1 MKKNILKSAFLLAI
15 IGGLSVACNVEPVP
29 QPDAAETVVTGLEF
43 CASHAGVQTKTS
55 LGAEPDY
62 NVLWSAGDQISVN
75 GILSN
80 AVAEEDHNK
89 TSVRFRVEGD
99 LAVPFNVLYPGTTEK
114 NVIVLPATQNYFA
127 DNYDPAAYA
136 AYGEVV
142 EENGDFSA
150 TLNNFC
156 GLVRFALNGS
166 ATLSKIEVNALG
178 GEKLH
183 GTFTLADAFDG
194 TFTGGTAGTLTY
206 NFGEGLTLSKTDT
219 YVYIALPAQTYAAGV
234 EAKVY
239 QADGA
244 FMRLK
249 FWGDD
254 DGDGEGEVLAG
265 SDLRAF
271 ASKTYAAGRTEN
283 LVEAGKLEAEDGGMP
298 NVPAGVT
305 VALFNTMRFDE
316 EFRPSAMID
325 KSDNAKAL
333 YRPYRAIASSNEA
346 MREAF
351 GKVIYN
357 TQADIIGFT
366 EVDDNMNDYTDANSI
381 EKLAEAQGCN
391 YTYKFFSSGISDDP
405 LDVILGRTEQFE
417 FANGFAYN
425 PDVLTLND
433 SGRAWYNSS
442 GTTNYSTSSDDN
454 SGNPNRT
461 YVWAKFTHKASGKQ
475 FYFFVTQLPNDT
487 GNNTKAAN
495 GINNFAASK
504 AGSLP
509 HILVGDM
516 NNADH
521 EKDECQEGAQKLKE
535 YWTDV
540 YDALDMAGTLPS
552 FYKTYPGT
560 QSGTGKDY
568 HYSLLD
574 FCNNHPERRID
585 KIMTK
590 GACSPTSYKTIRN
603 TYTVPYE
610 GIGYKKSQSAKDFK
624 VEGKVYISYTDE
636 ETKKRI
642 LESAE
647 SGEYKAG
654 NKIIVVVDG
663 QVSEIKDLETD
674 EEGKEIVNENVNK
687 TTLWVEEE
695 VDEDVACYPSDHLA
709 LVSYIT
715 LD

>member
-1 MKKNILKSAFLLAI
+1 MKKNILKSAFLLTI
-15 IGGLSVACNVEPVP
+15 IGGLSVACNIEPVP
-29 QPDAAETVVTGLEF
+29 QPDTDKTVAGLELN
-43 CASHAGVQTKTS
+43 ASLPDVQTKTS
-55 LGAEPDY
+55 LGSEPDY
-62 NVLWSAGDQISVN
+62 NVLWSKGDQISVN

-80 AVAEEDHNK
+80 AVTEEDHGK
-89 TSVRFRVEGD
+89 TQVRFRVDGN
-99 LAVPFNVLYPGTTEK
+99 LTAPYKVLYPGTTET
-114 NVIVLPATQNYFA
+114 NIITLPATQNYVA
-127 DNYDPAAYA
+127 DSYDGASYA
-136 AYGEVV
+136 AYGKVKEL
-142 EENGDFSA
+142 NGEYTA
-150 TLNNFC
+150 TLSNFC
-156 GLVRFALNGS
+156 GLVRFALNGT

-194 TFTGGTAGTLTY
+194 TFAGGTEGTLTY
-206 NFGEGLTLSKTDT
+206 SFGEGLTLSETDT
-219 YVYIALPAQTYAAGV
+219 YVYISLPAQTYSAGV

-249 FWGDD
+249 FWG
-254 DGDGEGEVLAG
+254 EGETLEGNHIRSFV
-265 SDLRAF
+265 
-271 ASKTYAAGRTEN
+271 SKTYAAGRTEN

-316 EFRPSAMID
+316 EYRPSAIID

-333 YRPYRAIASSNEA
+333 YRPEGAIASSKEA

-357 TQADIIGFT
+357 THADIIGFNEIEET
-366 EVDDNMNDYTDANSI
+366 MNEYGDVNSVQ
-381 EKLAEAQGCN
+381 KLAEAQGCN
-391 YTYKFFSSGISDDP
+391 YEYVFFSSSAVGWW
-405 LDVILGRTEQFE
+405 EQFTGGTGKLS

-425 PDVLTLND
+425 EDVLKLED
-433 SGRAWYNSS
+433 SGRVWYDKNN
-442 GTTNYSTSSDDN
+442 TNNYNTSSDDK
-454 SGNPNRT
+454 SGNPERT
-461 YVWAKFTHKASGKQ
+461 YIWAKFTHKVSGKQ

-504 AGSLP
+504 AGPLP

-535 YWTDV
+535 YWSDV
-540 YDALDMAGTLPS
+540 YDALDEAGNLPS
-552 FYKTYPGT
+552 FYKTYSGT
-560 QSGTGKDY
+560 QSGTGKTY
-568 HYSLLD
+568 HYSILD
-574 FCNNHPERRID
+574 FCKNHPERRID

-590 GACSPTSYKTIRN
+590 GACTATSYKTIRN
-603 TYTVPYE
+603 TYTARYE
-610 GIGYKKSQSAKDFK
+610 GIGYKKSQSAKDLK
-624 VEGKVYISYTDE
+624 VEGEVYISYTDK
-636 ETKKRI
+636 ETVE
-642 LESAE
+642 LAE
-647 SGEYKAG
+647 NGEYKVG

-663 QVSEIKDLETD
+663 KVSEIKDPETD
-674 EEGKEIVNENVNK
+674 EEGKEIVNEDVK
-687 TTLWVEEE
+687 TTPLWVKEE
-695 VDEDVACYPSDHLA
+695 VDEDVPCYPSDHLA

>member
-1 MKKNILKSAFLLAI
+1 MKKNVLKSSFLLAI
-15 IGGLSVACNVEPVP
+15 IGGFAAGCAVEPVP
-29 QPDAAETVVTGLEF
+29 SQPEENQTATYLEL
-43 CASHAGVQTKTS
+43 CASLPDVQTKTS

-75 GILSN
+75 GVLSN

-99 LAVPFNVLYPGTTEK
+99 LAAPFNVLYPGHESG
-114 NVIVLPATQNYFA
+114 NVITLPTTQNYVV
-127 DNYDPAAYA
+127 NSYDPAAYA
-136 AYGEVV
+136 AYGKV
-142 EENGDFSA
+142 EQVENEYKA

-166 ATLSKIEVNALG
+166 ATLTKIEVNALG

-183 GTFTLADAFDG
+183 GTFTLADSFNG
-194 TFTGGTAGTLTY
+194 EFTGGTEGTLTY
-206 NFGEGLTLSKTDT
+206 SFGEGLTLSETDT
-219 YVYIALPAQTYAAGV
+219 YVYISLPAQIYTAGI

-249 FWGDD
+249 FWGD
-254 DGDGEGEVLAG
+254 GEDLAG

-316 EFRPSAMID
+316 EYRPSAIID

-333 YRPYRAIASSNEA
+333 YRPEGAIASSNEA

-357 TQADIIGFT
+357 THADIIGFNEIEET
-366 EVDDNMNDYTDANSI
+366 MNEYGDVNSVQ
-381 EKLAEAQGCN
+381 KLAEAQGCN
-391 YTYKFFSSGISDDP
+391 YTYEFFSSSKGGWFTTGDLS
-405 LDVILGRTEQFE
+405 

-433 SGRAWYNSS
+433 SGRVWYDKDNSNNYN
-442 GTTNYSTSSDDN
+442 TNKDDN
-454 SGNPNRT
+454 SGTPNRT
-461 YVWAKFTHKASGKQ
+461 YIWANFTHKVSGKQ

-521 EKDECQEGAQKLKE
+521 ENDECQEGAQKLKE
-535 YWTDV
+535 YWSDV
-540 YDALDMAGTLPS
+540 YDALDEAGNLPS
-552 FYKTYPGT
+552 FYKTYSGT
-560 QSGTGKDY
+560 QSGTGKTY
-568 HYSLLD
+568 HYSILD
-574 FCNNHPERRID
+574 FCKNHPERRID
-585 KIMTK
+585 KIMTR
-590 GACSPTSYKTIRN
+590 GACTATSYKTIRN
-603 TYTVPYE
+603 SYTVHYS
-610 GIGYKKSQSAKDFK
+610 GVGYKK
-624 VEGKVYISYTDE
+624 GKE
-636 ETKKRI
+636 K
-642 LESAE
+642 
-647 SGEYKAG
+647 
-654 NKIIVVVDG
+654 
-663 QVSEIKDLETD
+663 D
-674 EEGKEIVNENVNK
+674 EEGNE
-687 TTLWVEEE
+687 TTVWIEEE

>member
-29 QPDAAETVVTGLEF
+29 QPDVEAGVTSLEF
-43 CASHAGVQTKTS
+43 CAAHADLQTKTS

-62 NVLWSAGDQISVN
+62 NVLWSKGDQISVN
-75 GILSN
+75 GVLSN

-89 TSVRFRVEGD
+89 TSVRFSVEGD
-99 LAVPFNVLYPGTTEK
+99 LAAPFNVLYPGTTEK
-114 NVIVLPATQNYFA
+114 NVIVLPATQNYVA
-127 DNYDPAAYA
+127 DSYDPAAYA
-136 AYGEVV
+136 AYGKV
-142 EENGDFSA
+142 EQVDGEYTA

-183 GTFTLADAFDG
+183 GAFTLADRFNG
-194 TFTGGTAGTLTY
+194 EFTGGTEGTLTY
-206 NFGEGLTLSKTDT
+206 SFGEGLTLSETDT
-219 YVYIALPAQTYAAGV
+219 YVYISLPAQIYTAGI

-249 FWGDD
+249 FWG
-254 DGDGEGEVLAG
+254 EGETLAG
-265 SDLRAF
+265 NEIRSF
-271 ASKTYAAGRTEN
+271 VSKTYAAGRTEN

-316 EFRPSAMID
+316 EYRPSAMID
-325 KSDNAKAL
+325 KSDDAKAL

-357 TQADIIGFT
+357 THADIIGFNEIEET
-366 EVDDNMNDYTDANSI
+366 MNEYGDVNSVQ
-381 EKLAEAQGCN
+381 KLAEAQGCN
-391 YTYKFFSSGISDDP
+391 YTYKFFSSSKGGWFTTGDLS
-405 LDVILGRTEQFE
+405 

-425 PDVLTLND
+425 ADVLDLND
-433 SGRAWYNSS
+433 SGRVWYDKDNSNNYN
-442 GTTNYSTSSDDN
+442 TNKDDN

-475 FYFFVTQLPNDT
+475 FYFFVTQLPNDK

-504 AGSLP
+504 EGSLP

-521 EKDECQEGAQKLKE
+521 ENHECQEGAQKLVE

-540 YDALDMAGTLPS
+540 YDALDEAGTLPS
-552 FYKTYPGT
+552 FYKTYSGT
-560 QSGTGKDY
+560 QSGTGKTY
-568 HYSLLD
+568 HYSILD
-574 FCNNHPERRID
+574 FCKNHPERRID

-590 GACSPTSYKTIRN
+590 GACTATSYKTIRN
-603 TYTVPYE
+603 TYTALYE

-624 VEGKVYISYTDE
+624 VEGEVYISYTDK
-636 ETKKRI
+636 ETRI
-642 LESAE
+642 IESAE
-647 SGEYKAG
+647 DGEYKSG

-663 QVSEIKDLETD
+663 KVSEIKDPETD
-674 EEGKEIVNENVNK
+674 EEGKEIENKDVK
-687 TTLWVEEE
+687 TTPLWVKEE
-695 VDEDVACYPSDHLA
+695 VDEDVPCYPSDHLA

>member
-55 LGAEPDY
+55 LGADPDY

-99 LAVPFNVLYPGTTEK
+99 LTAPFNVLYPGTTEK

-183 GTFTLADAFDG
+183 GTFTLADSFNG
-194 TFTGGTAGTLTY
+194 EFTGGTEGTLTY
-206 NFGEGLTLSKTDT
+206 SFGEGLTLSATDT
-219 YVYIALPAQTYAAGV
+219 YVYISLPAQTYSAGV

-249 FWGDD
+249 FWG
-254 DGDGEGEVLAG
+254 EGETLAG
-265 SDLRAF
+265 NEIRAF
-271 ASKTYAAGRTEN
+271 MSKTYAAGRTEN

-316 EFRPSAMID
+316 EYRPSAIID

-333 YRPYRAIASSNEA
+333 YRPEGAIASSNEA

-351 GKVIYN
+351 GKVIFN
-357 TQADIIGFT
+357 THADIIGFNEIEET
-366 EVDDNMNDYTDANSI
+366 MNEYGDVNSVQ
-381 EKLAEAQGCN
+381 KLAEAQGCN
-391 YTYKFFSSGISDDP
+391 YTYKFFSSSQGGWFTTGELS
-405 LDVILGRTEQFE
+405 

-425 PDVLTLND
+425 ADVLTLNE
-433 SGRAWYNSS
+433 SGRAWYDKDNSK
-442 GTTNYSTSSDDN
+442 NYSTSSDDN
-454 SGNPNRT
+454 AGKPHRT

-521 EKDECQEGAQKLKE
+521 EKDECQEGAHKLKD
-535 YWTDV
+535 YWSDV
-540 YDALDMAGTLPS
+540 YDALNEAGTLPS
-552 FYKTYPGT
+552 FYKTYSGT
-560 QSGTGKDY
+560 QSGTGKNY
-568 HYSLLD
+568 HYSILD
-574 FCNNHPERRID
+574 FCKNHPERRID

-590 GACSPTSYKTIRN
+590 GACTATSYKTIRN
-603 TYTVPYE
+603 SYTVRYT
-610 GIGYKKSQSAKDFK
+610 
-624 VEGKVYISYTDE
+624 GKAYSKGTE
-636 ETKKRI
+636 K
-642 LESAE
+642 
-647 SGEYKAG
+647 
-654 NKIIVVVDG
+654 
-663 QVSEIKDLETD
+663 D
-674 EEGKEIVNENVNK
+674 EEGNEN
-687 TTLWVEEE
+687 TIWIEEE
-695 VDEDVACYPSDHLA
+695 VDEDVPCYPSDHLA

>member
-55 LGAEPDY
+55 LGADPDY

-99 LAVPFNVLYPGTTEK
+99 LTAPFNVLYPGTTEK

-183 GTFTLADAFDG
+183 GTFTLADSFNG
-194 TFTGGTAGTLTY
+194 EFTGGTEGTLTY
-206 NFGEGLTLSKTDT
+206 SFGEGLTLSATDT
-219 YVYIALPAQTYAAGV
+219 YVYISLPAQTYSAGV

-249 FWGDD
+249 FWG
-254 DGDGEGEVLAG
+254 EGETLAG
-265 SDLRAF
+265 NEIRAF
-271 ASKTYAAGRTEN
+271 MSKTYAAGRTEN

-316 EFRPSAMID
+316 EYRPSAIID

-333 YRPYRAIASSNEA
+333 YRPEGAIASSNEA

-351 GKVIYN
+351 GKVIFN
-357 TQADIIGFT
+357 THADIIGFNEIEET
-366 EVDDNMNDYTDANSI
+366 MNEYGDVNSVQ
-381 EKLAEAQGCN
+381 KLAEAQGCN
-391 YTYKFFSSGISDDP
+391 YTYKFFSSSQGGWFTTGELS
-405 LDVILGRTEQFE
+405 

-425 PDVLTLND
+425 ADVLTLNE
-433 SGRAWYNSS
+433 SGRAWYDKDNSK
-442 GTTNYSTSSDDN
+442 NYSTSSDDN
-454 SGNPNRT
+454 AGKPHRT

-521 EKDECQEGAQKLKE
+521 EKDECQEGAHKLKD
-535 YWTDV
+535 YWSDV
-540 YDALDMAGTLPS
+540 YDALNEAGTLPS
-552 FYKTYPGT
+552 FYKTYSGT
-560 QSGTGKDY
+560 QSGTGKNY
-568 HYSLLD
+568 HYSILD
-574 FCNNHPERRID
+574 FCKNHPERRID

-590 GACSPTSYKTIRN
+590 GACTATSYKTIRN
-603 TYTVPYE
+603 SYTVRYTGKAYSKGTEKDDE
-610 GIGYKKSQSAKDFK
+610 G
-624 VEGKVYISYTDE
+624 
-636 ETKKRI
+636 
-642 LESAE
+642 
-647 SGEYKAG
+647 
-654 NKIIVVVDG
+654 
-663 QVSEIKDLETD
+663 
-674 EEGKEIVNENVNK
+674 NEN
-687 TTLWVEEE
+687 TIWIEEE
-695 VDEDVACYPSDHLA
+695 VDEDVPCYPSDHLA

>member
-1 MKKNILKSAFLLAI
+1 MKNIFKSVFLLAV
-15 IGGLSVACNVEPVP
+15 IGGLTIACNVEPVP
-29 QPDAAETVVTGLEF
+29 QPDVEAGVTSLDF
-43 CASHAGVQTKTS
+43 CAAHADLQTKTS
-55 LGAEPDY
+55 LGSEPDF

-89 TSVRFRVEGD
+89 TSVRFSVEGD
-99 LAVPFNVLYPGTTEK
+99 LIAPFNVLYPGTTEK

-142 EENGDFSA
+142 EENGEFSA

-166 ATLSKIEVNALG
+166 ATLTKIEVNALG

-183 GTFTLADAFDG
+183 GSFTLTDAFDG

-206 NFGEGLTLSKTDT
+206 SFGEGLTLSETDT
-219 YVYIALPAQTYAAGV
+219 YVYIALPAQTYTSGV

-271 ASKTYAAGRTEN
+271 ASKTYAAGRVEE
-283 LVEAGKLEAEDGGMP
+283 LVGIDKLDGEDYGMP
-298 NVPAGVT
+298 NIPAGVT

-316 EFRPSAMID
+316 EYRPSAVVDHI
-325 KSDNAKAL
+325 DNAKAL
-333 YRPYRAIASSNEA
+333 WRPKGAIASDNVA

-357 TQADIIGFT
+357 TRADIIGFT
-366 EVDDNMNDYTDANSI
+366 EVDDNMNDYTDLNSI
-381 EKLAEAQGCN
+381 ERLAEAQGCN
-391 YTYKFFSSGISDDP
+391 YKYKFFST
-405 LDVILGRTEQFE
+405 TEGGGFG

-425 PDVLTLND
+425 EDVLELND
-433 SGRAWYNSS
+433 SDCGRVWLDLDKAPY
-442 GTTNYSTSSDDN
+442 YSETYKIGQSIVN
-454 SGNPNRT
+454 SGDPNRT

-475 FYFFVTQLPNDT
+475 FYFFVTHLPRDNE
-487 GNNTKAAN
+487 GNKKAAN
-495 GINNFAASK
+495 GINNFARSK

-516 NNADH
+516 NNADVESH
-521 EKDECQEGAQKLKE
+521 ECYEGSQKLLE
-535 YWTDV
+535 YWKDV
-540 YDALDMAGTLPS
+540 YHSLNDSGKLLP
-552 FYKTYPGT
+552 FYQKYCGA
-560 QSGTGKDY
+560 QSGTGTDY
-568 HYSLLD
+568 HYSILD
-574 FCNNHPERRID
+574 FCKNHPERRIG
-585 KIMTK
+585 KIMTN
-590 GACSPTSYKTIRN
+590 GDCTATTYKTIRN
-603 TYTVPYE
+603 TYTVHYNGPAY
-610 GIGYKKSQSAKDFK
+610 YKG
-624 VEGKVYISYTDE
+624 EDE
-636 ETKKRI
+636 NGDAI
-642 LESAE
+642 
-647 SGEYKAG
+647 
-654 NKIIVVVDG
+654 
-663 QVSEIKDLETD
+663 
-674 EEGKEIVNENVNK
+674 
-687 TTLWVEEE
+687 WVEEQ